1 MTISAW
7 AVDELTG
14 DAQLLRQ
21 AMGSVIGSAGGI
33 LATAGSN

>member
-14 DAQLLRQ
+14 DAQVLRQ
-21 AMGSVIGSAGGI
+21 AMGSGSVLPAG
-33 LATAGSN
+33 TSRRAGSN